1 MVVKNQIKVPHLSTK
16 GDVDP
21 NGTAA
26 AATQKET
33 QEQLSINNNH
43 ATSGG
48 KKKKKKYRG
57 GMYNTPCLNSHSNHF
72 QVPGNIPGEDNF
84 GNDAL
89 QQVKHGIETYTTGL
103 IHKQHDN
110 IKQTCKGTVG
120 GSKRKKGKSRKKS
133 KKRRKS
139 KRKTRRKSKRQFL
152 RKK

>member
-1 MVVKNQIKVPHLSTK
+1 MVDQIKVPHLSTK

-26 AATQKET
+26 AVGEDET
-33 QEQLSINNNH
+33 ENQLRANANH
-43 ATSGG
+43 KRSGG
-48 KKKKKKYRG
+48 KKKKKKYKG

-72 QVPGNIPGEDNF
+72 QVPGNMPGEDHF
-84 GNDAL
+84 GNNAL
-89 QQVKHGIETYTTGL
+89 EQVKHGIKTYTTGL

-120 GSKRKKGKSRKKS
+120 GSKRKNRKSKKKS
-133 KKRRKS
+133 KRRRKT
-139 KRKTRRKSKRQFL
+139 KRKTKRKSKRQFK